1 MINLETLVNFNEE
14 TIAEYAV
21 TCDTYNKYH
30 CIVSYGCDDIS
41 SALEDTLHR
50 IIDAGGDEEDIK
62 RIMCAEKLNP
72 DNEDAEEMEDFISID
87 LGYYIYGQM
96 LVFRILDNVQEY
108 QRYCMNWYANKGI
121 SLEDIIEFLDT
132 DNPEGIY
139 ERLKVLAYRET
150 GNEPLGFIAYN
161 DTEKY
166 SAEIAIDTKVGT
178 IKAFQL
184 KDDKY
189 PGISVVYESKQG
201 GEPGAVMSYN
211 PIKDSIDLMIY
222 SSSDPDGDPVEI
234 YAIK

>member
-1 MINLETLVNFNEE
+1 MIDLESLVNFSEE

-30 CIVSYGCDDIS
+30 CIIPYGCDDIS

-50 IIDAGGDEEDIK
+50 LIDAGGDEEDLK
-62 RIMCAEKLNP
+62 RIMCAEKLDP
-72 DNEDAEEMEDFISID
+72 DKEDPVELENFISID
-87 LGYYIYGQM
+87 LGYYICGQM
-96 LVFRILDNVQEY
+96 MMFRILDNVQEY
-108 QRYCMNWYANKGI
+108 QRYCMKWYATHGI

-132 DNPEGIY
+132 DNPEGVY
-139 ERLKVLAYRET
+139 ERLKTLAYRET
-150 GNEPLGFIAYN
+150 SNEPLDFIAYN
-161 DTEKY
+161 NTEKY
-166 SAEIAIDTKVGT
+166 PAEISIDTKAGT
-178 IKAFQL
+178 IKAFEL
-184 KDDKY
+184 KDNGY
-189 PGISVVYESKQG
+189 PGISVVCENKQG